1 MQMMSNQF
9 SRRAFLLSGG
19 AFVALAGSGLLSRL
33 ANAAAISG
41 TPGNVPIA
49 VFSDAKVQTGVE
61 TLAKVVKAEEEW
73 KKQLSPAAFEVAR
86 QEGNERAFTS
96 PLDDEHGDGL
106 FRCVCCSTALYDSA
120 TKFDSGTG
128 WPSFYQPIA
137 KENVVEHEDTSLF
150 MTRTSVSCAL
160 CDAHLGHV
168 FPDGPEPTGLRYCMN
183 GVALTFVARATA

>member
-86 QEGNERAFTS
+86 QEGTERAFTS